1 MPALVS
7 SFIAAAGGTPGRR
20 DRQDVIELWQVLST
34 LADPR
39 DRRGLRHELA
49 TVLTLAVAAV
59 AAGARSVV
67 AIAGW
72 AGDLP
77 RVYWPRFGVGRAAPS
92 AATFSRVLVRVDADV
107 LDAVLGAWTTAAAGA
122 LVGEAAIAV
131 DGKTARGARRS
142 DGTRVHL
149 FAAVTHGSAIP
160 LGQVTAA
167 TKGYEIAAFAT
178 VLDRLDLRG
187 RIITA
192 DALHTQVAHAHYLHR
207 HGAHYVF
214 TVKRNQPTL
223 HARLA
228 GLPWSQVPAGH
239 TSTARG
245 HGRTEQRTVQL
256 ISAVHPRLGFPH
268 ARLAARIV
276 RTRTTAS
283 GVRTREVVYAISDL
297 PPEPTTAKQIGNLV
311 RGHWV
316 IENQLHWVRDVTYG
330 EDHNQVRTGTAP
342 QAMATLR
349 NTALALLRIAGA
361 TNIATTTTALSR
373 RVTRVLAVLE
383 HTPRT
388 ILRSREGRL

>member
-1 MPALVS
+1 MDGEGCRSRSLPVEVAMPAFVS
-7 SFIAAAGGTPGRR
+7 SFIPAACGTPDRR
-20 DRQDVIELWQVLST
+20 ERRERDGVIELWQVLST

-39 DRRGLRHELA
+39 DRRGVRHDLA

-92 AATFSRVLVRVDADV
+92 AATFSRVLARVDPDV
-107 LDAVLGAWTTAAAGA
+107 LDAVLGAWVTAAAGA
-122 LVGEAAIAV
+122 LAGEAAIAV

-178 VLDRLDLRG
+178 VLDRLDLQG

-207 HGAHYVF
+207 HGAHCGDGASACDAP
-214 TVKRNQPTL
+214 R
-223 HARLA
+223 
-228 GLPWSQVPAGH
+228 PAW
-239 TSTARG
+239 ACC
-245 HGRTEQRTVQL
+245 
-256 ISAVHPRLGFPH
+256 
-268 ARLAARIV
+268 
-276 RTRTTAS
+276 
-283 GVRTREVVYAISDL
+283 
-297 PPEPTTAKQIGNLV
+297 
-311 RGHWV
+311 
-316 IENQLHWVRDVTYG
+316 
-330 EDHNQVRTGTAP
+330 
-342 QAMATLR
+342 
-349 NTALALLRIAGA
+349 
-361 TNIATTTTALSR
+361 
-373 RVTRVLAVLE
+373 
-383 HTPRT
+383 
-388 ILRSREGRL
+388 